1 MLETSARLLRLLSLL
16 QARRFWRGADLAER
30 LEITERTL
38 RRDVDRLRTLGY
50 PVQSTAGVAGGY
62 QLGQGASLP
71 PLSLDDDE
79 ALATTI
85 ALRTVA
91 SGSVARVEDAALRA
105 LVKLE
110 QVLPKRVQR
119 RVEAWSHVVA
129 LGASPHAVDMSLLS
143 EIANA
148 CRDHR
153 ELRFSYSDRARVE
166 QERRVEPS
174 GLVHAGPR
182 WYLVGWDT
190 ARRDWR
196 TFRVDRIAPPVHVEG
211 AFLPRPPPDG
221 DLATYVSRSVS
232 TAAYKVQASIVL
244 HAPIETLRERI
255 SPSTGMLEP
264 IDAQHCRLRVGASS
278 LEGLTMWLGTLGHD
292 FRIEAPPSLEAR
304 MREIGERLL
313 RSCPATD

>member
-1 MLETSARLLRLLSLL
+1 MIETSARLLRLLSLL

-71 PLSLDDDE
+71 PLALDDDE

-91 SGSVARVEDAALRA
+91 SGSVARIEDAALRA

-110 QVLPKRVQR
+110 QVLPQRVQR
-119 RVEAWSHVVA
+119 RVDAWSHVVA
-129 LGASPHAVDMSLLS
+129 LGASPHAVDMDLLA

-153 ELRFSYSDRARVE
+153 ALRFRYSDRARVE
-166 QERRVEPS
+166 QERHVEPC

-182 WYLVGWDT
+182 WYLVAWDT
-190 ARRDWR
+190 ARRDFR
-196 TFRVDRIAPPVHVEG
+196 TFRVDRIARPISLEG

-232 TAAYKVQASIVL
+232 TAAYQVQASVIVR
-244 HAPIETLRERI
+244 APIEALRDRI
-255 SPSTGMLEP
+255 SPSTSTGR
-264 IDAQHCRLRVGASS
+264 RLCS
-278 LEGLTMWLGTLGHD
+278 
-292 FRIEAPPSLEAR
+292 FRSRPRAAPPP
-304 MREIGERLL
+304 L
-313 RSCPATD
+313 RGGT